1 MKDFNTEELVKYLM
15 DEGVSGDDAASC
27 LNENITFQMALDN
40 GQIIP
45 LFRVPFWMLVSLYK
59 DVPSI
64 ETGEITEITK
74 EDIHKIADG
83 FKEFFDSGVINYNI

>member
-40 GQIIP
+40 GQIMP
-45 LFRVPFWMLVSLYK
+45 LFRIPFWMLVSLYK
-59 DVPSI
+59 DVTGI
-64 ETGEITEITK
+64 ETGEITT
-74 EDIHKIADG
+74 EDVHKIADG
-83 FKEFFDSGVINYNI
+83 FKEFFDSGVVDYNI